1 MKWVIHTS
9 FLIRAAVSSS
19 LRFFLPA
26 ELRSWNQ
33 QHSPGPGCAG
43 ISVEEHPHIAVDTN
57 SGAKP
62 TQHTGSQ
69 EQVSKIP
76 VGLVWLE
83 MFYLLYFWFPSCIY
97 IPPSLHPASQL
108 TTPNR
113 SPNNGPWIKG
123 ELFFIFESCLFKIYL
138 IDYILHQFNNVDMRF
153 SSHKLDGKISPLT
166 PVVKWFV
173 YILTAFC
180 IHFTCSPWSLKLPVW
195 NRVLMNNPW

>member
-1 MKWVIHTS
+1 MKWVIHSS

-43 ISVEEHPHIAVDTN
+43 NSVEQHPHIAVDTN

-62 TQHTGSQ
+62 TQHTDSQ

-76 VGLVWLE
+76 VSLVCLE
-83 MFYLLYFWFPSCIY
+83 VFHLLYFWFPSFIH
-97 IPPSLHPASQL
+97 IPPPLHPEPQL
-108 TTPNR
+108 PTPNR
-113 SPNNGPWIKG
+113 SSNYEHWIKG
-123 ELFFIFESCLFKIYL
+123 KWFFIFESCLFKIYL
-138 IDYILHQFNNVDMRF
+138 IDYILHQLNNLDMRF

-166 PVVKWFV
+166 PAV
-173 YILTAFC
+173 LTTFC
-180 IHFTCSPWSLKLPVW
+180 IHFTCSPWSLKLLV
-195 NRVLMNNPW
+195 